1 MIKLNLAIHSD
12 ENKGRL
18 EKKRGINKGK
28 TMFTGPKINESVK
41 F

>member
-1 MIKLNLAIHSD
+1 MIKMNLAIHSD

-18 EKKRGINKGK
+18 KKNEASTKEK
-28 TMFTGPKINESVK
+28 TMFTGPKINESAK